1 MIELGRVEIVSEKRR
16 CVNPLHVVEQRNKNR
31 LILDCS
37 ILNNYIEHSGFE
49 PSIGGEKCSS
59 KMKPRA
65 NIYQVSRFYFAIE
78 PKKRKGKFR
87 EIT

>member
-1 MIELGRVEIVSEKRR
+1 MQQKMMLSNTPSSKDMI
-16 CVNPLHVVEQRNKNR
+16 
-31 LILDCS
+31 
-37 ILNNYIEHSGFE
+37 HSGFE
-49 PSIGGEKCSS
+49 PSIGGEKCSN